1 SVIVTGEDIGSRSQP
16 WITVVDPATG
26 ATLNRFL
33 AYESGF
39 RGGVRVALGDVVGDG
54 TQQIITAPGPGRVG
68 EIRVFRQD
76 GTELVAYRSLPF
88 GGRYRGGV
96 EVAAGDF
103 NGDRVDDIVA
113 AASRGPGL
121 VNVFLVTP
129 GVGLLEAEGGAARPI
144 PATPT
149 HSLRAFPNRFMGG
162 ATVTTADVGSFSAG
176 RLVDPAAADGRVEL
190 VVASGRGLPPS
201 VLIYDLSGTPTIV
214 RRLSPFAASMRGGLS
229 VSAGRYDTDQIDDII
244 VTGGFRSGSQIEVHS
259 GRVTVGQGGLL
270 AKREAFASLATA
282 GLPLSAAA
290 ITSTDGRVV
299 SIAVVQGAGRGNG
312 IRRLSITPSTA
323 STLAD
328 LAGPLRIAATRPA
341 FAGGT

>member
-1 SVIVTGEDIGSRSQP
+1 MIVTGEDIGSRSQP
-16 WITVVDPATG
+16 WVTVVDSATG

-54 TQQIITAPGPGRVG
+54 TEQIITASGPGRRG

-103 NGDRVDDIVA
+103 NGDRRDDIVA

-129 GVGLLEAEGGAARPI
+129 EAARPI

-149 HSLRAFPNRFMGG
+149 HSLRGFPNRFMGG

-229 VSAGRYDTDQIDDII
+229 VSAGRYYTDQIDDII
-244 VTGGFRSGSQIEVHS
+244 VTGGFRSGSQIEVYS
-259 GRVTVGQGGLL
+259 GLVTGGQGGLL
-270 AKREAFASLATA
+270 AKREAFASLANA

-290 ITSTDGRVV
+290 ITSTDGQV
-299 SIAVVQGAGRGNG
+299 SAIAVVQGAGRGDG

-323 STLAD
+323 STLAN
-328 LAGPLRIAATRPA
+328 LSGPLRIAATRPA